1 MTKLLFLFLLPL
13 FVFGQGQ
20 QRFANGTATDQ
31 DGNSFEWIN
40 YGTQIWAIENAEV
53 VTYRD
58 GTEIPQVKDATEWSN
73 LTTGA
78 WCFYSN
84 DPSKG
89 KLYNWYAVMGIHDN
103 DENTPNKAFAP
114 EGWHVPSHDEL
125 RIFKKFLISN
135 SYNFD
140 REKKRNKIAKS
151 MASTTGWITTKKSGF
166 PGNDQKT
173 NNNSGFSAFPAGI
186 RGYKG
191 SFGSDGNLATYWTF
205 FSTDSNF
212 SQLYCLNNYDFSL
225 HIQRYRNKKTKRL
238 GASVRFVK
246 D

>member
-89 KLYNWYAVMGIHDN
+89 KLYNWYAVKGIHDN

-125 RIFKKFLISN
+125 RIFKNFLISN

-140 REKKRNKIAKS
+140 REKKEIK
-151 MASTTGWITTKKSGF
+151 
-166 PGNDQKT
+166 
-173 NNNSGFSAFPAGI
+173 
-186 RGYKG
+186 
-191 SFGSDGNLATYWTF
+191 
-205 FSTDSNF
+205 
-212 SQLYCLNNYDFSL
+212 
-225 HIQRYRNKKTKRL
+225 
-238 GASVRFVK
+238 
-246 D
+246 